1 MSIKSDLMEPQIW
14 LGKSKKQK
22 PRCFHRGS
30 KLTCRL
36 IGDEVAPASGAA
48 DVADSEVDHAVL
60 GSAPKCGGGQFV
72 RSDTQTRPSRT
83 DRSSR
88 PPLVPAHTPARL
100 GDNSTQRCKLY
111 TRTEVPITSPLPWQ
125 GTICWFSFSAFLFFI
140 CFLFVSETYS
150 MNPRHSA
157 QGGLAGL
164 NWVENFKE
172 NSPKTARLELLL
184 QLLQP
189 LTRGGHIVVTPAVTV
204 AQFLDSFHQFDFFV
218 C

>member
-1 MSIKSDLMEPQIW
+1 MFPSGLETRNPPSP
-14 LGKSKKQK
+14 
-22 PRCFHRGS
+22 
-30 KLTCRL
+30 
-36 IGDEVAPASGAA
+36 IGDEVAPASGAT

-60 GSAPKCGGGQFV
+60 GSAPKFV
-72 RSDTQTRPSRT
+72 ASDTSPPDTLEEDKGNRPLSA
-83 DRSSR
+83 
-88 PPLVPAHTPARL
+88 PAHRPARP

-111 TRTEVPITSPLPWQ
+111 TRIEVPITSPLPWQ